1 MCYISQYAT
10 LSKERTKR
18 IAKIFVINSILGAK
32 ALLMGIPVQYI
43 RLADVINLENEML
56 KCSFCKH
63 TDHAD
68 VNAAF
73 NIAKSTALITS
84 NKKKII
90 GNGDTDTPMRQRNV

>member
-1 MCYISQYAT
+1 MIH
-10 LSKERTKR
+10 
-18 IAKIFVINSILGAK
+18 IVNF
-32 ALLMGIPVQYI
+32 
-43 RLADVINLENEML
+43 

-90 GNGDTDTPMRQRNV
+90 GNGLTDKPNEQFNDGRTSFETQEPPMLQLGE